1 MSFANWLT
9 VSPATGSGNQTVG
22 VTGSTYTG
30 RVMRQTVIEVTAA
43 NVTPAQVTIKQKG
56 ATEFASP
63 NANSYT
69 KEKEGGT
76 LTVEGKSNSSGLTF
90 SLGTGDLNIS
100 LPSNYTANGETTAN
114 GAAIAGDPGASAEYN
129 WSIQFSIPSAT
140 TIETLSRQLIITDGA
155 GHTAVVTINL
165 TGVDAYLTVSV
176 QELTL
181 EADGTPSSFDITSN
195 TSWTIDGASA

>member
-9 VSPATGSGNQTVG
+9 VSPASGSGNQTVG

-56 ATEFASP
+56 KNEFVNSNQ
-63 NANSYT
+63 NAYT
-69 KEKEGGT
+69 QNKEGGT
-76 LTVEGKSNSSGLTF
+76 LTIEGKSNSSSLTF
-90 SLGTGDLNIS
+90 SLGTGDLALT
-100 LPSNYTANGETTAN
+100 LPASYTANGATTTN
-114 GAAIAGDPGASAEYN
+114 GTAIAGDPGASAEYD
-129 WSIQFSIPSAT
+129 WSIQFSIASAT
-140 TIETLSRQLIITDGA
+140 TVETKTKQLIITDDA
-155 GHTAVVTINL
+155 GHTTVVTISL

-176 QELTL
+176 NELTL

>member
-9 VSPATGSGNQTVG
+9 VSPASGSGNQTVG

-56 ATEFASP
+56 KNEFVNSNQ
-63 NANSYT
+63 NAYT
-69 KEKEGGT
+69 QNKEGGT
-76 LTVEGKSNSSGLTF
+76 LTIEGKSNSSGLTF
-90 SLGTGDLNIS
+90 SLGTGDLALT
-100 LPSNYTANGETTAN
+100 LPASYTANGATTTN
-114 GAAIAGDPGASAEYN
+114 GAAIAGDPGASAEYD
-129 WSIQFSIPSAT
+129 WSIQFSIASAT
-140 TIETLSRQLIITDGA
+140 TVETKTKQLIITDDA
-155 GHTAVVTINL
+155 GHTAVVTISL

-176 QELTL
+176 NELTL

>member
-1 MSFANWLT
+1 MMTSKLFNLLNLT
-9 VSPATGSGNQTVG
+9 FNG
-22 VTGSTYTG
+22 Y
-30 RVMRQTVIEVTAA
+30 R
-43 NVTPAQVTIKQKG
+43 
-56 ATEFASP
+56 
-63 NANSYT
+63 
-69 KEKEGGT
+69 T
-76 LTVEGKSNSSGLTF
+76 LLYNRTF

>member
-9 VSPATGSGNQTVG
+9 VSPASGSGNQTVG

-56 ATEFASP
+56 KNEFINSNQ
-63 NANSYT
+63 NAYT
-69 KEKEGGT
+69 QNKEGGT
-76 LTVEGKSNSSGLTF
+76 LTIEGKSNSSSLTF
-90 SLGTGDLNIS
+90 SLGTGDLALT
-100 LPSNYTANGETTAN
+100 LPANYTANGASTAN
-114 GAAIAGDPGASAEYN
+114 GAAIAGDPGASAEYD
-129 WSIQFSIPSAT
+129 WSIQFSIASAT
-140 TIETLSRQLIITDGA
+140 TVETKTKQLIITDDA
-155 GHTAVVTINL
+155 GHTAVVTISL

-176 QELTL
+176 NELTL